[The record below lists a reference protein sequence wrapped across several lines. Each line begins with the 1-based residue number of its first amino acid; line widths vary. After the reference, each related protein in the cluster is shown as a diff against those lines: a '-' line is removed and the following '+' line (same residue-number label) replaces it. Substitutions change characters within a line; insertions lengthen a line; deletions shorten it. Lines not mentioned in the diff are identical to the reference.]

1 MQKSGKIRAGNL
13 SLDNRVFVK
22 RRGETQDLHD
32 QRVWSELRKFNAF
45 NASNLIFK
53 MASHKDLPAKFL
65 PVYGASRDHYDIRHA
80 ASELSPNN
88 YMAWLLGSFTAKADL
103 ISDFCNRRTLINSEI
118 LKGRASEALSEIYSL
133 NNVCKSWWAIFLE
146 VHVAKE
152 LENRDTRQLV
162 QELPSRFPR
171 GEIKGR
177 VIDLQLMSESSSV
190 QVFVLDLLGRMN
202 EYRSSGLQDA
212 IDNGALESCQFLP
225 INLDSKRIV
234 KIEKLKNHWFES
246 IIDQY
251 IIFKDV
257 ICECEAAGRLPV
269 DLRAAILEL
278 AKVVDDIELQAI
290 LGLEQAVAP
299 EVTAVLD
306 DYTKGDYESAIRRI
320 HTLQSQGSDKIF
332 GLIEV
337 YAKAKIYTGTTLESG
352 TFFDQLA
359 IELAA
364 VLQCDKKTPEK
375 IGFLNQI
382 CVKFKHESWAKSLN
396 FHLLSALEEVESDQ
410 DIESARL
417 QTGILGRL
425 NTPKAKTR
433 NYRFPVQLDETS
445 NIPLHRQ
452 VKYSTSDQLS
462 TEIEKPL
469 FPILSDFLKL
479 KSRTFILKEQFIDGI
494 NFAVN
499 EYLDNSVSCYHLP
512 MRTLCEI
519 AGDIPKLSNDV
530 FISCLIAYEIYNRE
544 YGGIF
549 EEDKAELFEELMKF
563 NGSHRPSQ
571 IFQKDKFTKVEA
583 YFLKNICIPSQ
594 LDNLIHYTSND
605 DVVHERVAILD
616 LLISAKSEGF
626 EQLRYEKDSVLETMF
641 SEKLRAKIE
650 SAKLFVDVQALESQR
665 KHVYHSLFE
674 QAKSTKGGINLDPL
688 PLDNDTAG
696 SHDIFEIVQGSALA
710 SNRKTQILYE
720 IFHTAVRDFALNE
733 HYGLDKYL
741 SAEIRHI
748 VFTTQLRSCF
758 EKTRLV
764 TSQKEGVYLSNE
776 YWVNKYNF
784 VHISIVEQID
794 NLLRAFSEK
803 VDNILGEVNECFRVE
818 LYDRDSANVFDF
830 LAYHFRLVA
839 ISEIVSRSNS
849 ADEFFGQLLDYMWEL
864 ASNSAKSAQ
873 ELINDHL
880 AIEILR
886 ALTELEAELNYVKGD
901 VAVVDLMQEIKNA
914 RSFFTKEIELVLNWF
929 RFVGA
934 DDSKNLERLGVVV
947 DATMSSFDSIY
958 GHKYKKPVFATSG
971 SALSLNYRE
980 ARALFICLF
989 TALENACKYGGN
1001 IDPVTVS
1008 VVSECDHT
1016 LIVIKNVVK
1025 SYPGLTA
1032 EELVCREK
1040 AKWSPEYSNLN
1051 REEGGSGLYKIYS
1064 TLSNSSSGF
1073 KFDIEADEN
1082 SFTASIGLC
1091 HENFDYRR
1099 QLVKTRESSELS

>member
-1 MQKSGKIRAGNL
+1 MQRKVKIRAGNL
-13 SLDNRVFVK
+13 SLDNRVFVR
-22 RRGETQDLHD
+22 RRGETQDQHG
-32 QRVWSELRKFNAF
+32 QRVWAELRKFNAF
-45 NASNLIFK
+45 NATGLIFK
-53 MASHKDLPAKFL
+53 MASHKDLPAIFL
-65 PVYGASRDHYDIRHA
+65 PVYGASREHYEINHA
-80 ASELSPNN
+80 AAELSPNN
-88 YMAWLLGSFTAKADL
+88 YIAWLLGSFTAKADL
-103 ISDFCNRRTLINSEI
+103 ISEFCKQRTLINGEI
-118 LKGRASEALSEIYSL
+118 LKGNASEALVKIHSL
-133 NNVCKSWWAIFLE
+133 NQVCKSWWAIFLE

-152 LENRDTRQLV
+152 LEHRDTRLLI
-162 QELPSRFPR
+162 QELPARFPR
-171 GEIKGR
+171 GKIKGR
-177 VIDLQLMSESSSV
+177 VLDLQLMSESSSV
-190 QVFVLDLLGRMN
+190 QIFVRELLGRMN

-212 IDNGALESCQFLP
+212 IDNGALESCEFLP
-225 INLDSKRIV
+225 INLDSTRIV
-234 KIEKLKNHWFES
+234 KIEKLKNNWYES

-257 ICECEAAGRLPV
+257 ICECESAGRLPV
-269 DLRAAILEL
+269 DLRAAILDLSEI
-278 AKVVDDIELQAI
+278 VNDCELQAI
-290 LGLEQAVAP
+290 LGCEQSVAP
-299 EVTAVLD
+299 EVTAILS
-306 DYTKGDYESAIRRI
+306 DYTKGDYESAIHKIQR
-320 HTLQSQGSDKIF
+320 LQNQDSGEIF

-337 YAKAKIYTGTTLESG
+337 YARSKIYTGTTFENK
-352 TFFDQLA
+352 TFFDHLA

-364 VLQCDKKTPEK
+364 ILQCDKKTAEK
-375 IGFLNQI
+375 IDFLNQI
-382 CVKFKHESWAKSLN
+382 CVKFKHEPWAKSLN

-417 QTGILGRL
+417 QTCILGRL

-433 NYRFPVQLDETS
+433 NHRFPVQFDWSS

-452 VKYSTSDQLS
+452 VMYSSGDQLPI
-462 TEIEKPL
+462 EIEKAL

-479 KSRTFILKEQFIDGI
+479 KSRTLILKEQFIDGI
-494 NFAVN
+494 NFAVD

-519 AGDIPKLSNDV
+519 AGEIPKLTNEV

-549 EEDKAELFEELMKF
+549 EEDKSELFESLMKF
-563 NGSHRPSQ
+563 NGSHRPSD
-571 IFQKDKFTKVEA
+571 IFQKDKFSRVEVF
-583 YFLKNICIPSQ
+583 FLKNICIPSQ

-616 LLISAKSEGF
+616 LLISTKSEGF
-626 EQLRYEKDSVLETMF
+626 EQLRHEKDSVLETMF

-665 KHVYHSLFE
+665 KHVYYSLFE
-674 QAKSTKGGINLDPL
+674 QAKGTKGGINLEPL
-688 PLDNDTAG
+688 PLNNDTAG
-696 SHDIFEIVQGSALA
+696 SNDIFEIAQGSALA
-710 SNRKTQILYE
+710 SNKKTQILYE
-720 IFHTAVRDFALNE
+720 IFDTAVRDFALDEN
-733 HYGLDKYL
+733 YGLDKYL

-776 YWVNKYNF
+776 FWVNKYNF
-784 VHISIVEQID
+784 VHVSIVEQVD
-794 NLLRAFSEK
+794 NLLRVFSAR
-803 VDNILGEVNECFRVE
+803 VDSILGEVNERFRVE

-830 LAYHFRLVA
+830 IAYHSRLVA
-839 ISEIVSRSNS
+839 VSEIVAQSGN
-849 ADEFFGQLLDYMWEL
+849 ADEFFGRLLDYMWEL
-864 ASNSAKSAQ
+864 ASDSAKSAQ
-873 ELINDHL
+873 KLINDHL
-880 AIEILR
+880 AIEILG
-886 ALTELEAELNYVKGD
+886 ALTELEAGLNYVKGD
-901 VAVVDLMQEIKNA
+901 VAVVDLMQEIKTA
-914 RSFFTKEIELVLNWF
+914 RSIFTKEIELVLNWF

-958 GHKYKKPVFATSG
+958 GHKYKKPEFSTCG
-971 SALSLNYRE
+971 SAPSLNYRE

-989 TALENACKYGGN
+989 TALENACKYGGDV
-1001 IDPVTVS
+1001 DPVTVA
-1008 VVSECDHT
+1008 VVSGCDNT
-1016 LIVIKNVVK
+1016 SIVIKNVVR
-1025 SYPGLTA
+1025 SYPGMAA
-1032 EELVCREK
+1032 EELVLREK

-1073 KFDIEADEN
+1073 KFDIEADEK

-1099 QLVKTRESSELS
+1099 QLVKARENS